1 MFGTIPN
8 HKLLALTRKLHYS
21 LLIELRKET
30 AVSEATGR
38 TRSPNYPSISLGEA
52 IDAIR
57 KVYAKERRGK
67 FPRLALAAHIG
78 YTSINGRSLAKI
90 GAIRAYGLIDGR
102 EDALTISSLA
112 LAILEAPEGSPDNMS
127 AYRSAFMKPALFSRI
142 HEEYGDQHPSP
153 QTFRWW
159 LTQQHYIGDAADKA
173 MQSYLDSLDLVI
185 AKTGGYV
192 QPVNESEPL
201 TATVTPQ
208 NPPRAHAG
216 GSDAP
221 STRVH
226 TGGANESIA
235 MGVQERVLQSGML
248 SKQASFRVLVTGTVG
263 LAEIEKL
270 IAKIEMDKDILAEP
284 DITPPMPEGYSDHDS
299 DGYDG

>member
-1 MFGTIPN
+1 M
-8 HKLLALTRKLHYS
+8 
-21 LLIELRKET
+21 
-30 AVSEATGR
+30 AVSEATAR

-102 EDALTISSLA
+102 EDALTISGTA
-112 LAILEAPEGSPDNMS
+112 LAILEAPEGSPDNMA
-127 AYRSAFMKPALFSRI
+127 AYRSAFMKPTLFSRI
-142 HEEYGDQHPSP
+142 HEEYGDEHPSP

-185 AKTGGYV
+185 AKTGGYKDYV
-192 QPVNESEPL
+192 MDKEPSANLSPHDSTHGHVAAPVGVAVEKSQAL
-201 TATVTPQ
+201 
-208 NPPRAHAG
+208 
-216 GSDAP
+216 SLK
-221 STRVH
+221 S
-226 TGGANESIA
+226 SIV

-248 SKQASFRVLVTGTVG
+248 SKQASFRVLVTGPVG

-284 DITPPMPEGYSDHDS
+284 DPMPAGDKRDYQADYEAGRSVD
-299 DGYDG
+299 